1 MSNVLSAERDPNGYI
16 YDGQRLV
23 LVAFDSALVE
33 HFRNNTGYTVSETP
47 LGDAS

>member
-1 MSNVLSAERDPNGYI
+1 MSKVISGERDPNGYI

-23 LVAFDSALVE
+23 LVAYDSALVE
-33 HFRNNTGYTVSETP
+33 HYRNDTGYTVSETP